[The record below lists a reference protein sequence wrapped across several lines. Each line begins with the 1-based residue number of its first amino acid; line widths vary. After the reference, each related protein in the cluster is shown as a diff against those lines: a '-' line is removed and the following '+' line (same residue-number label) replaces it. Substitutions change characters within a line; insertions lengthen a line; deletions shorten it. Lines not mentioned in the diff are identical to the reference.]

1 MNGPL
6 LDVRGLTKHY
16 SVKQGLF
23 GHLQLV
29 AAEDVSFR
37 ISAGDTLALVG
48 ESGSGKSTV
57 GRCLLRLEEPTDG
70 QVFLDGREITGLPEA
85 ALRRLRPHM
94 QMVYQDPLDSLNP
107 RHKVGALVAEPLW
120 IHGIVPKGEAKD
132 RVIEL
137 FELVGLLEEHVDRY
151 AHQLS
156 GGQQQRV
163 GIARALATNP
173 SLIVLDEPTSA
184 LDVSVEAQIL
194 NLLRDLQERLNVAYL
209 FISHDL
215 AVVNLLA
222 SRVAVMYLGQ
232 IVETGPTREVLANA
246 YHPYARALI
255 SATPIDHPKQVKQR
269 IALVGEPSSPVDPP
283 RHCRLV
289 SRCPF
294 ALPSCSEVAA
304 ELVEVTPGRS
314 TRCVRFQK
322 EHKGGVWEP
331 EPKNGS

>member
-16 SVKQGLF
+16 SVKRGLF

-29 AAEDVSFR
+29 AAEDVSFK
-37 ISAGDTLALVG
+37 IGAGDTLALVG

-70 QVFLDGREITGLPEA
+70 HVFLDGREITGLPEA

-94 QMVYQDPLDSLNP
+94 QMVYQEPLDSLNP
-107 RHKVGALVAEPLW
+107 RHRVGALVAEPLW
-120 IHGIVPKGEAKD
+120 IHGIVPKSEAKD

-194 NLLRDLQERLNVAYL
+194 NLLRDLQKRLNIAYL

-222 SRVAVMYLGQ
+222 SRVAVMYHGQ

-246 YHPYARALI
+246 YHPYTRALI
-255 SATPIDHPKQVKQR
+255 SATPIDHPNKVK
-269 IALVGEPSSPVDPP
+269 
-283 RHCRLV
+283 
-289 SRCPF
+289 
-294 ALPSCSEVAA
+294 
-304 ELVEVTPGRS
+304 
-314 TRCVRFQK
+314 
-322 EHKGGVWEP
+322 
-331 EPKNGS
+331 